1 LINIYYL
8 TTISVKK
15 CQKHMMLG
23 IIKRNFHGALVLL
36 KKCLL
41 NLHKT
46 MVRPHLEYANEVWLP
61 RRIQDM
67 EKIEKLRSSKESN
80 EDNYWQEKCIV

>member
-1 LINIYYL
+1 
-8 TTISVKK
+8 
-15 CQKHMMLG
+15 
-23 IIKRNFHGALVLL
+23 
-36 KKCLL
+36 
-41 NLHKT
+41 